1 MSPQPRSPLANSER
15 GEAAPTPGAA
25 PAPAQAPG
33 TALLDQ
39 IPGAVLLL
47 DPVGRVTYVNAAAE
61 LRLDALRSE
70 LLGRD
75 LFREV
80 LPELEAQGVGER
92 YRSAMIDGS
101 VSLACE
107 VSTPWHDERGRAGL
121 GIRSFMHGGTLGAI
135 VLLEDR
141 TALAVEESR
150 RRRAERLAA
159 VGELAGGVAH
169 EINNPLAS
177 IKGFAQLLAREAE
190 SESQVQGLEIISRE
204 SSRIARVIDTL
215 LEFQGQQRA
224 RGREP
229 LNLSALTAY
238 VLDLRQYGLE
248 TSGVKIERS
257 LEADLSL
264 VFGERSG
271 LQRVVLAL
279 LGQAERSLSEREDGR
294 RLTVRTRESSDGVV
308 LLVTDN
314 GAGVKRE
321 RLPSLFSPGGAEEEW
336 TGGTDLA
343 SASAIVKEH
352 GGHLSA
358 DSVEGQGTTFVVR
371 LPRWKGGA
379 RAAQSPPRLRGM
391 PERSLRVL
399 LADDEPALRLA
410 VALFLTRHGHE
421 VVEAPDAYAALR
433 LATEERF
440 DVVLADARMPGG
452 GAALVEKL
460 EAMPELRGRT
470 ILIDG
475 DGSDAAADRPHL
487 TKPFDMTDVIR
498 LVEAVGG

>member
-1 MSPQPRSPLANSER
+1 MIAQTRSPLPDPER
-15 GEAAPTPGAA
+15 GEVPV
-25 PAPAQAPG
+25 AQS
-33 TALLDQ
+33 TVLLDQ
-39 IPGAVLLL
+39 MPGAVLLL
-47 DPVGRVTYVNAAAE
+47 DAGGRVTFANGAAE
-61 LRLDALRSE
+61 LRLDSVRSE

-80 LPELEAQGVGER
+80 LPELEAQGQGER
-92 YRSAMIDGS
+92 YRAAMADGS

-107 VSTPWHDERGRAGL
+107 VATPWHDERGRAGL
-121 GIRSFMHGGTLGAI
+121 GIRSFVRGGLLGAI
-135 VLLEDR
+135 VLIEDR

-190 SESQVQGLEIISRE
+190 TESQVQGLEIISRE

-215 LEFQGQQRA
+215 LEFQSQQRA

-229 LNLSALTAY
+229 LDLSALVDY
-238 VLDLRQYGLE
+238 ILDLRRYGLE
-248 TSGVKIERS
+248 TSGIEIERQ
-257 LEADLSL
+257 LDAELSP

-279 LGQAERSLSEREDGR
+279 LAQAEHSLSEREDGR
-294 RLTVRTRESSDGVV
+294 RLTVRTREATDGVV
-308 LLVTDN
+308 LQVTDN

-321 RLPSLFSPGGAEEEW
+321 RLPSLFSPGAEEEEW
-336 TGGTDLA
+336 GGGIDLA
-343 SASAIVKEH
+343 SAGAIVREH

-358 DSVEGQGTTFVVR
+358 ESVEGQGTTFLVR
-371 LPRWKGGA
+371 LPRWEESGRVA
-379 RAAQSPPRLRGM
+379 TQAPRVRGM
-391 PERSLRVL
+391 PEHSLRVL
-399 LADDEPALRLA
+399 VADDEPALRLA
-410 VALFLTRHGHE
+410 IALFLTRHGHE
-421 VVEAPDAYAALR
+421 VVEAPDAYTALR

-440 DVVLADARMPGG
+440 DVVLADARMPGA
-452 GAALVEKL
+452 GAALLEKL
-460 EAMPELRGRT
+460 ETTPELHGRT

-475 DGSDAAADRPHL
+475 DGAGSAAAAGRPHL
-487 TKPFDMTDVIR
+487 TKPFDMTDVLR